1 MSRVGRQTFVYD
13 HPPRI
18 AERTSIVGP
27 KEGKGPLA
35 DQFDILLDD
44 DLLGMKSWEL
54 AEGEMVRRAVDHTLK
69 QASLRPEDVEVMIS
83 GDLNNQIIASSFAAR
98 ALGIPF
104 FGQYGA
110 CSTFVQSLVLGG
122 ALGEW
127 VDLEERMERLGE
139 KLKRAVKAQGDSG
152 FVEGFVN
159 VSLIICVGAMAIV
172 GSIQDGIRGDYSM
185 LAAKAVLDMIIVMIF
200 ASSYGVGAVFSA
212 LAIFVYQGAIT
223 LAAMAFGAFASER
236 IIGDL
241 SFVGSV
247 LIFCV
252 GVNIAFGKRFR
263 VGNLLPSMAVTV
275 ALDLLFTAL
284 GIGMI

>member
-1 MSRVGRQTFVYD
+1 MRGLGT
-13 HPPRI
+13 I
-18 AERTSIVGP
+18 MNT
-27 KEGKGPLA
+27 LA
-35 DQFDILLDD
+35 VV
-44 DLLGMKSWEL
+44 LGGL
-54 AEGEMVRRAVDHTLK
+54 AGMRFRA
-69 QASLRPEDVEVMIS
+69 
-83 GDLNNQIIASSFAAR
+83 
-98 ALGIPF
+98 GIPEKIQNTLMQACGISTIF
-104 FGQYGA
+104 IGGA
-110 CSTFVQSLVLGG
+110 GAIAGMLTVTGAGFSTQGTMLLVLSLVLGG

-241 SFVGSV
+241 SVVGSV